1 MFLFMHHRQE
11 HRLQGHTKT
20 RGAESSTAQENF
32 LSMEYE
38 SLRREMDYL
47 IDEIRKFEKWALAL
61 SGAFWA
67 WSMTNLKSFESEHYL
82 LLPAFHFT
90 LVIFSCYRARE
101 LRSLLIT
108 MSAYIKDIEGWF
120 NVPAHLGWERKYQEL
135 LTQGKLRF
143 GTTGWFWTL
152 MVLISLVIDIALG
165 LSILSILTSI
175 KSF

>member
-1 MFLFMHHRQE
+1 MHHRQE
-11 HRLQGHTKT
+11 YQPQNHAKT
-20 RGAESSTAQENF
+20 HGADFSTAQANF
-32 LSMEYE
+32 LAMEYE

-67 WSMTNLKSFESEHYL
+67 WTMTNLESFESEHYL

-90 LVIFSCYRARE
+90 LIVFSCYRARE

-108 MSAYIKDIEGWF
+108 MSEYIKDIERWF
-120 NVPAHLGWERKYQEL
+120 NVPGHLGWERKYQEL
-135 LTQGKLRF
+135 LTHGRLRF

-152 MVLISLVIDIALG
+152 MVLISLIIDIVLG
-165 LSILSILTSI
+165 LSILSILTSP
-175 KSF
+175 